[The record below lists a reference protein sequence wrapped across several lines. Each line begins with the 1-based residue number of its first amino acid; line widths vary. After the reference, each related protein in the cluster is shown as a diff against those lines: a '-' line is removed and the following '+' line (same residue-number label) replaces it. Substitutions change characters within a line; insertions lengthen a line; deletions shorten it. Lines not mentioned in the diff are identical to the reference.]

1 MNLLE
6 VAEPEVVVGTGM
18 SGGSSTHGT
27 TTDPSN
33 KDACSKMKNKIAT
46 EKGREI
52 IKDLE
57 AKAKIPGAGETAY
70 RQNKVG
76 DPTMYQGEQDNV
88 LIPIDNNMEGVYHNH
103 PEGGVNMLSVKDI
116 RMMLF
121 AARMQSDDNVGN
133 AFVGMISKSGNYFIS
148 FNGTKADIP
157 VIYDSQVQG
166 FREDY
171 DRIQYGMSVY
181 LKKVNNFLI
190 NNCKNYSLILQKNGI
205 ERKS

>member
-1 MNLLE
+1 
-6 VAEPEVVVGTGM
+6 
-18 SGGSSTHGT
+18 
-27 TTDPSN
+27 
-33 KDACSKMKNKIAT
+33 
-46 EKGREI
+46 
-52 IKDLE
+52 
-57 AKAKIPGAGETAY
+57 
-70 RQNKVG
+70 
-76 DPTMYQGEQDNV
+76 MYQGEQDNV

-190 NNCKNYSLILQKNGI
+190 NNCKIIL
-205 ERKS
+205 